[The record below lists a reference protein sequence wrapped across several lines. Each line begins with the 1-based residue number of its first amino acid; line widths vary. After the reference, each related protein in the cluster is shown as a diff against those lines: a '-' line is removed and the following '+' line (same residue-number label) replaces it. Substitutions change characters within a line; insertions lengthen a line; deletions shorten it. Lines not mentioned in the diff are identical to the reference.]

1 MYASG
6 IFAWAAVVAAP
17 MQKLWELYQLQLTC
31 NSDRTEFKAVQND
44 CLVSLW
50 PFSVRNKGPGFAPL
64 RARYGRI
71 PSMGHT
77 SVLVAPK

>member
-6 IFAWAAVVAAP
+6 IFASAAVVAAP
-17 MQKLWELYQLQLTC
+17 MRKLWELYQLQLTC
-31 NSDRTEFKAVQND
+31 NSDRTEFNAVQKI
-44 CLVSLW
+44 CLVRPW
-50 PFSVRNKGPGFAPL
+50 PFSVRNRGPGCVPL

-77 SVLVAPK
+77 FVLVAPK